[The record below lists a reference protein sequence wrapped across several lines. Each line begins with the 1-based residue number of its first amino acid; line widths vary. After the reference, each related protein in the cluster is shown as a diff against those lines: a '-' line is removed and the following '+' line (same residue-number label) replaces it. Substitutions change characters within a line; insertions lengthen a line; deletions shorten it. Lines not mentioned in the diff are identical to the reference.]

1 MAKKI
6 SSMASIL
13 ERAANHHG
21 GEDAVRDRFPEGILS
36 SRALAAIPDD
46 RHLSGMSRAI
56 FKAGFVWRVIDNKW
70 PAFEQAF
77 HGFDVDGCA
86 HLSPEDIETL
96 CADERIVRNR
106 QKILTVP
113 RNAAMMRE
121 VAAEHGSFAALVA
134 DWPDED
140 YVGLLAF
147 LKKNGERLGGNSAQ
161 YYLRGIGKDGFLL
174 TGDVIQA
181 LINAGVVDSAPNGK
195 AARRKVQ
202 EAVNR
207 WRAES
212 GFNQA
217 EISRILALSIGRSV

>member
-13 ERAANHHG
+13 ESAANHHG
-21 GEDAVRDRFPEGILS
+21 GEDAVREKLPTGILGAK
-36 SRALAAIPDD
+36 ALADIPDH
-46 RHLSGMSRAI
+46 RHLSGMSKAI

-70 PAFEQAF
+70 PAFEDAF
-77 HGFDVDGCA
+77 HGFDVETCA

-113 RNAAMMRE
+113 RNAAMIRE
-121 VAAEHGSFAALVA
+121 VAAEHGSFARMIA

-140 YVGLLAF
+140 YVGLLDF
-147 LKKNGERLGGNSAQ
+147 LKKHGERLGGNSAQ
-161 YYLRGIGKDGFLL
+161 YYLRGMGKDGFLL
-174 TGDVIQA
+174 TGDVTRA
-181 LINAGVVDSAPNGK
+181 LINAGVVDSPPNGK
-195 AARRKVQ
+195 AARRKAQ
-202 EAVNR
+202 EAVNA
-207 WRAES
+207 WRMES

-217 EISRILALSIGRSV
+217 EISRVLAMSIG